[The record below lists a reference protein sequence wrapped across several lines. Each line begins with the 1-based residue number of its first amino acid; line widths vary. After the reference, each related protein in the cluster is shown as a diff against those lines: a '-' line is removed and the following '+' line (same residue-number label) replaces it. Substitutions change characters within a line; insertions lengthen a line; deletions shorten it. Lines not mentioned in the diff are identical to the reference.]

1 MSIEISKIKSST
13 KQKEKK
19 AGSGKTSLM
28 ELLNKDISIFKKKL
42 KDKKKETFF
51 SELSI
56 LLSSGIDIKTSLEL
70 IVEEQTKKAD
80 KELLSGI
87 YSQVVEG
94 NSLSDALEASAMYNE
109 YDYYSIR
116 IGEESGKLASVL
128 KELSIFYLKKVKQ
141 KRQLSNAFSYP
152 IIVLIT
158 AILAVT
164 FMLNVIVPMFV
175 DVFARTNNELP
186 KLTRVIIN
194 LSESVSGKI
203 KYLILLI
210 ILLIIFI
217 QLVKKKKAY
226 RNFSTKFMLR
236 LPLFGKIIKMIY
248 LGRFFQSMALLISS
262 KVDILRAIKLVKKM
276 IRFYQ
281 FEAALEIIENDIL
294 HGKLLNESMQQFK
307 LFDRRI
313 ISLIKV
319 GEEVN
324 QLDTIFDKLNSQY
337 NEELEHKISL
347 LSSLLEPLL
356 IIFVGLFVAVIL
368 ISMYLPM
375 FKMGNSLL

>member
-13 KQKEKK
+13 KQKEQKSK
-19 AGSGKTSLM
+19 NKKTSIL

-42 KDKKKETFF
+42 KDRKKETFF

-70 IVEEQTKKAD
+70 IVEEQTKKTD
-80 KELLSGI
+80 KELISGI

-94 NSLSDALEASAMYNE
+94 SSLSDALEASAMFNE

-175 DVFARTNNELP
+175 DIFARTNNELP

-194 LSESVSGKI
+194 FSDAVSGKI
-203 KYLILLI
+203 KYLILFI
-210 ILLIIFI
+210 ILLLLII

-281 FEAALEIIENDIL
+281 FEAALEVMENDIL
-294 HGKLLNESMQQFK
+294 HGKLLNESMQQFR
-307 LFDRRI
+307 LFDKRI

-324 QLDTIFDKLNSQY
+324 QLDTIFEKLNSQY

-347 LSSLLEPLL
+347 LSSMLEPLL